1 MKTNIDQSSN
11 STLSEQ
17 AQHWFLMLQSNP
29 DDTELLQ
36 QFELWLAQAPEH
48 EEQYLETCLLWQ
60 DMETA
65 TQQLQDEYHE
75 GALSF
80 QTSSQAPT
88 LQSDHQQQP
97 QQLPQQVAPTYSIS
111 SHPDNRDIQPRERS
125 NAISW
130 SSSLIAKGF
139 TALAVST
146 LALLVV
152 VLLPPQIW
160 HSPDYATPVGEQL
173 SITLDDGSQVHLNGQ
188 TGIAVNFT
196 ESARSIELLYGEAFF
211 EVASDKNRPFQ
222 VISHYVTATAIGTAF
237 NVRQLDNQVQTTLTE
252 GRLKVTT
259 VLSNSN
265 QSKEAQLK
273 AGQSVTVTD
282 SGQINH
288 SSGHK
293 LYLPDWK
300 RQIIRLDDTP
310 LSEVLERL
318 NRQYSAQIILANPS
332 LADKKMSGILPNNDL
347 DFTLSLLNSSLGAD
361 VIKVTEQM
369 VVLH

>member
-1 MKTNIDQSSN
+1 MKTNIDQSGN
-11 STLSEQ
+11 STLSKQ
-17 AQHWFLMLQSNP
+17 AQHWFLILQSNP

-36 QFELWLAQAPEH
+36 QFEHWLAQTPEH

-75 GALSF
+75 GAPSF
-80 QTSSQAPT
+80 ETSSQAATP
-88 LQSDHQQQP
+88 QSDQQQP
-97 QQLPQQVAPTYSIS
+97 QQRSLQVAPTDSIS
-111 SHPDNRDIQPRERS
+111 DHFDNRDIQSRERS
-125 NAISW
+125 NATSW
-130 SSSLIAKGF
+130 NSSLIAKGF
-139 TALAVST
+139 TALAVSA

-160 HSPDYATPVGEQL
+160 HSPDYATPAGEQL

-196 ESARSIELLYGEAFF
+196 ESTRSIELLYGEAFF
-211 EVASDKNRPFQ
+211 EVASDRNRPFQ
-222 VISHYVTATAIGTAF
+222 VTSHHVTATAIGTAF

-273 AGQSVTVTD
+273 VGQSVTVTG
-282 SGQINH
+282 SGQINS

-300 RQIIRLDDTP
+300 RKIIRLDDTP

-332 LADKKMSGILPNNDL
+332 LADKKMSGILPDNDL
-347 DFTLSLLNSSLGAD
+347 DFTLSLLNSSLGVD

>member
-11 STLSEQ
+11 STLSDQ

-29 DDTELLQ
+29 DDIELLQ

-65 TQQLQDEYHE
+65 AQQLQDEHHE
-75 GALSF
+75 GAPSL
-80 QTSSQAPT
+80 QTSSQAAT
-88 LQSDHQQQP
+88 LQSDQQQP
-97 QQLPQQVAPTYSIS
+97 QQRSQQLTPTDSIS
-111 SHPDNRDIQPRERS
+111 DHFDNRDTQSRERS
-125 NAISW
+125 NATSW
-130 SSSLIAKGF
+130 NSSLIAKGF
-139 TALAVST
+139 TALAVSA

-196 ESARSIELLYGEAFF
+196 ESTRSIELLYGEAFF

-222 VISHYVTATAIGTAF
+222 VISHHVTATAIGTAF
-237 NVRQLDNQVQTTLTE
+237 NVRQLDNQVKTTLTE

-259 VLSNSN
+259 VSFNSN
-265 QSKEAQLK
+265 QPKEAQLK
-273 AGQSVTVTD
+273 AGQSITVTD

-300 RQIIRLDDTP
+300 RKTIRLDDTP

-332 LADKKMSGILPNNDL
+332 LADKKMSGILPDNDL
-347 DFTLSLLNSSLGAD
+347 DFTLSLLNSSLGVD
-361 VIKVTEQM
+361 VIKITEQM